1 MKSRLGPR
9 RLVLMAMLACLAPTS
24 SSMAE
29 QVTVRHAEGRIHGF
43 LALRDLDGNLLASGT
58 SIQLANGN
66 VVTNELGFRFKDGS
80 VRHETTVFSQRAKFR
95 LLKYHLLEK

>member
-9 RLVLMAMLACLAPTS
+9 LLVLMSACLAPTS
-24 SSMAE
+24 TSMAE
-29 QVTVRHAEGRIHGF
+29 QVAVRHAEGRIHGF

-66 VVTNELGFRFKDGS
+66 VVTNELGFRFKENRF
-80 VRHETTVFSQRAKFR
+80 RHR
-95 LLKYHLLEK
+95 LSA